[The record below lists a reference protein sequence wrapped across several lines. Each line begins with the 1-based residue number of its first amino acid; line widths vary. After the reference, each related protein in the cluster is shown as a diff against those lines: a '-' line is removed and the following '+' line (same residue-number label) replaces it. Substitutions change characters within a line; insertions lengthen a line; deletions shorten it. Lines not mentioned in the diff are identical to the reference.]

1 MDTEERAR
9 FGARVRQ
16 ARKDAGRSQPSIID
30 HELGVWITWRCPET
44 RVSGSRVSVSEIP
57 VVWMAQSRVAGV

>member
-1 MDTEERAR
+1 M
-9 FGARVRQ
+9 
-16 ARKDAGRSQPSIID
+16 SQMLRTAVPSIID

-44 RVSGSRVSVSEIP
+44 RVSGSRVSVSEIL